1 MKQFNRIIER
11 LKVNEEISDKF
22 FAIETEILRTLNF
35 QDLFNILL
43 SAIRE
48 KFEIPFVCLA
58 LIDDSELSALVKS
71 IVEPR
76 VLEGNVSFAKS
87 ELLEGILQGNNAPVF
102 INENLENCHPLFPW
116 MNKAKMRS
124 LAVVPLFI
132 DGKLCG
138 SLNQADPSL
147 TRFRPGIDGKFL
159 SRLAT
164 MISISLSN
172 VTAHERLRLVAQKQQ
187 MKTAGK

>member
-22 FAIETEILRTLNF
+22 FEIETEILRTLNF
-35 QDLFNILL
+35 QDLFNALL

-48 KFEIPFVCLA
+48 KFDIQFVCLS

-71 IVEPR
+71 IVDPR
-76 VLEGNVSFAKS
+76 ILEGNVSFAAS
-87 ELLEGILQGNNAPVF
+87 ELLEGILQGKEEPVF
-102 INENLENCHPLFPW
+102 LNDNLEICHPLFPW
-116 MNKAKMRS
+116 MNKAQMRS
-124 LAVVPLFI
+124 LAVVPLLF
-132 DGKLCG
+132 DGRLCG

-172 VTAHERLRLVAQKQQ
+172 VTAHERLRLLVQKQEQ
-187 MKTAGK
+187 

>member
-11 LKVNEEISDKF
+11 LKINEEISDKLF
-22 FAIETEILRTLNF
+22 EIETEILRTISF
-35 QDLFNILL
+35 QDLFNTLL

-48 KFEIPFVCLA
+48 KFAITFVCLS
-58 LIDDSELSALVKS
+58 LIDDSELSPLVRS

-76 VLEGNVSFAKS
+76 ILEGNVSFVKS
-87 ELLEGILQGNNAPVF
+87 ELLEGIFRGKETPVF
-102 INENLENCHPLFPW
+102 LNDDLGKCHPLFPW

-124 LAVVPLFI
+124 MAVVPLHI

-138 SLNQADPSL
+138 SLNQADSSL

-172 VTAHERLRLVAQKQQ
+172 VTAHEKLRFLVTKSE
-187 MKTAGK
+187 K

>member
-1 MKQFNRIIER
+1 MKQFNRMIER

-22 FAIETEILRTLNF
+22 FEIETEILRTLNF
-35 QDLFNILL
+35 QDLFNTLL

-48 KFEIPFVCLA
+48 KFAIQFVCLA
-58 LIDDSELSALVKS
+58 LIDDSELSELVKS

-76 VLEGNVSFAKS
+76 ILEGNVSFAGR
-87 ELLEGILQGNNAPVF
+87 ELLEGILQGKEEPVF
-102 INENLENCHPLFPW
+102 LNEDLETCHALFPW

-124 LAVVPLFI
+124 LAVVPLMI
-132 DGKLCG
+132 DGRLCG
-138 SLNQADPSL
+138 SLNQADSSL

-172 VTAHERLRLVAQKQQ
+172 VTAHERLRLLVEQQ
-187 MKTAGK
+187 GK